1 MTMTDPIADMLTRIR
16 NANQAN
22 LKKVVCPAS
31 KIKANILDIFT
42 QEGFIKGYKR
52 ASVDGKGVLVILLRY
67 SEENVPVI
75 TGLKRN
81 SRPGLRYYVR
91 KDKIPKVRNGM
102 GCAVISTSKGVMSD
116 RQARRADVGGEV
128 LCSIW

>member
-67 SEENVPVI
+67 SEENTPVI

-91 KDKIPKVRNGM
+91 KDKIPKIRNGM
-102 GCAVISTSKGVMSD
+102 GCAVISTSRGVMSD
-116 RQARRADVGGEV
+116 RQARRAQIGGEV
-128 LCSIW
+128 ICSIW

>member
-116 RQARRADVGGEV
+116 RQARRAEVGGEV